1 MDTKI
6 YQLIFNNEYI
16 YYVHEYYLNKFNYFR
31 LIFADN
37 ILLENNII
45 NININF
51 HYDNLNKKFNKK
63 IIDYALY
70 LAYNID
76 FVDKL
81 YSHDCYDLIML
92 MDYLQFDDI
101 NKVDNYIYKLYSN
114 LDKFNLDIF
123 NFYDNNIVNRIK
135 KKLLEINIENNF
147 YKQLFNFSNILLNV
161 FITLGD
167 NNKYYINYI
176 KLDKCYNNENY
187 TNNNIGDW
195 FRTIFTGFLKIYN
208 INIIK
213 FYFNIDIND
222 DKFIFDNINLNDNY
236 LLITL
241 VNIIKFDDK
250 TLIYKFKFD
259 LNNFIKNIIIE
270 HYFNNNV

>member
-31 LIFADN
+31 LIF
-37 ILLENNII
+37 
-45 NININF
+45 
-51 HYDNLNKKFNKK
+51 
-63 IIDYALY
+63 
-70 LAYNID
+70 
-76 FVDKL
+76 
-81 YSHDCYDLIML
+81 

-213 FYFNIDIND
+213 FYFNIDVND

-259 LNNFIKNIIIE
+259 LNNFIKNIIIN